1 MRVLFVIFALLAAIE
16 VNNVSAQDGQIETQ
30 SSSEQQTR
38 LVEWM
43 QTIHNSIQRR
53 LLIEEELIGQ
63 EVKYQVSIDVF
74 GNVVDVRL
82 LKSSGN
88 SDLEKYAKLAI
99 LQAQPFD
106 LSKLN
111 ESDFDRAQVFNVVI
125 APK

>member
-1 MRVLFVIFALLAAIE
+1 MRTLLVMFALLAATE
-16 VNNVSAQDGQIETQ
+16 ASHVSAQDGKIETQ

-38 LVEWM
+38 IIEWM
-43 QTIHNSIQRR
+43 QTTHNSIQRR

-111 ESDFDRAQVFNVVI
+111 ESDFVRAQIFNVVI

>member
-1 MRVLFVIFALLAAIE
+1 MRTLLVMFALLAATE
-16 VNNVSAQDGQIETQ
+16 ASHVSAQDGQIETQ

-38 LVEWM
+38 IIEWM
-43 QTIHNSIQRR
+43 QTTHNSIQRR

-74 GNVVDVRL
+74 GNVVDIRL

-99 LQAQPFD
+99 LQAQPFN
-106 LSKLN
+106 LSELN
-111 ESDFDRAQVFNVVI
+111 ESDFVRAQIFNVVI

>member
-1 MRVLFVIFALLAAIE
+1 MRILFVMFALLAAIE

-38 LVEWM
+38 IVEWM

-111 ESDFDRAQVFNVVI
+111 ESDFDRAQIFNVVI